1 MAEETVSQAQI
12 KQMIRDAATAR
23 GIDPALALRIAEK
36 ESNFKPDAIPPLWK
50 SGPKKGLPMSSAY
63 GVFQITDD
71 TWKDNGG
78 DPAKRKDLNEN
89 IRVGLNVFEKNKRKF
104 LKDFKREP
112 RPEELYTMHIFG
124 ASGGPKLL
132 RSDPSTPLAD
142 LFSKTVLRSNPS
154 FGKMNVGEFI
164 ATMQKKMGPIGA
176 PFSKPKAFKEQRSGT
191 VPMPAAPRDVM
202 KPQPSPVV
210 PITETTDRIPPVR
223 ERMPMLAGEGTEEP
237 QAMLSK
243 DVLEKMG
250 PNYQAA
256 LAAMALADTR
266 EDDED
271 DEDSLASQYREQQ
284 AAKQSD
290 DIFEMPQRFAGLEL
304 GYQSPFFEEQQQP
317 LRMANGGFVE
327 PFGVPD
333 SGPITA
339 DTRKA
344 LTTGQGFSAAEMMRM
359 LGKVGKEAAS
369 NFESLVRGRVASV
382 PGVVG
387 DIESIFRDDKK
398 RKFATTK
405 EVGQQYLPPFIT
417 PTKEAEGFFELGTY
431 GLDPTVVALKATN
444 PIAKAAAPTAAE
456 MMMRMAPAAKP
467 MYMAEDAAKQTIS
480 PVGFTSRLEDFISQ
494 QKGPV
499 TKQQFLGTLRGK
511 FRDYDI
517 ARVEKALS
525 DFEGQ
530 KLKPDVI
537 LDRLE
542 TTFPVKTLQRNI
554 TEPGTHPKQ
563 GVLRLDFDNKYQD
576 RPMGVLTLNLP
587 TSEKMI
593 SSQDRAIALLRG
605 LRELRGGSVSR
616 NPALM
621 DMLDEF
627 AYETGGVQARHQI
640 QKAMDAG
647 RKLEKIYETS
657 DKYEKIYT
665 NPSGVSGDLW
675 KKTFEKEMERRGLDP
690 AKKLDPKTTRELI
703 NLSNEAVWKKA
714 DVELE
719 RMNIVPPARTLLGDD
734 IASGID
740 EEEFKAGVSQI
751 ARQFNT
757 QAKYQQ
763 SELLQSV
770 SPVFQQKLDEFV
782 KKSTIYKGGHP
793 AMTQQGNQP
802 VAISRFTDHTVTLPD
817 LGKVKLMHV
826 NELQSDLYNDIWK
839 QGSISGS
846 QLKDHARAT
855 DLSKEGY
862 ALALKEGGTK
872 GQELFYDLVNYKKD
886 FKYQTDL
893 ENENAIK
900 KIIERHGEDN
910 PLFPTLMPTA
920 DKIAKLLDRARVGTY
935 DLPEAFANME
945 NSPQV
950 VQQLIIKNVVGSA
963 IDRGVNA
970 ITFPGSESLQPQ
982 LYEKLPNNLKQV
994 IKDLGP
1000 GFDMRQITLTNKD
1013 GESFSHWGLVWG
1025 KEAADRLKSKGI
1037 PFKKGGLVEKL
1048 DYDNRKYI

>member
-1 MAEETVSQAQI
+1 
-12 KQMIRDAATAR
+12 
-23 GIDPALALRIAEK
+23 
-36 ESNFKPDAIPPLWK
+36 
-50 SGPKKGLPMSSAY
+50 
-63 GVFQITDD
+63 
-71 TWKDNGG
+71 
-78 DPAKRKDLNEN
+78 
-89 IRVGLNVFEKNKRKF
+89 
-104 LKDFKREP
+104 
-112 RPEELYTMHIFG
+112 MHVFG

-132 RSDPSTPLAD
+132 KSDPSTPLTE
-142 LFSKTVLRSNPS
+142 LFSRKTLRSNPS

-164 ATMQKKMGPIGA
+164 AAMQKKMGPVGA
-176 PFSKPKAFKEQRSGT
+176 PFSRPRAFKEQKSGT
-191 VPMPAAPRDVM
+191 VPMPAAPREVI

-210 PITETTDRIPPVR
+210 PISETTDRIPPVR

-266 EDDED
+266 EDDD

-317 LRMANGGFVE
+317 LMMAKGGFVD

-333 SGPITA
+333 SGPVTA

-359 LGKVGKEAAS
+359 LGKVGGEAAS
-369 NFESLVRGRVASV
+369 NFESLVRGRAASI

-387 DIESIFRDDKK
+387 DIESIFRSDKD

-405 EVGQQYLPPFIT
+405 EIGQQYLPPFIT

-431 GLDPTVVALKATN
+431 GLDPTVVALKATK
-444 PIAKAAAPTAAE
+444 PVAKAAAPTAAE

-542 TTFPVKTLQRNI
+542 TTFPVKTLQRNLF
-554 TEPGTHPKQ
+554 EPTMLPNQ
-563 GVLRLDFDNKYQD
+563 RELRPDYDNVYRGQ
-576 RPMGVLTLNLP
+576 PMGILTLNLP
-587 TSEKMI
+587 TSEAMI
-593 SSQDRAIALLRG
+593 AAKNRSDALQEGLVRLRAGQI
-605 LRELRGGSVSR
+605 SK
-616 NPALM
+616 NPQLM
-621 DMLDEF
+621 DILDEF
-627 AYETGGVQARHQI
+627 AYETGGVQARHQL

-647 RKLEKIYETS
+647 IKLENIYTTA
-657 DKYEKIYT
+657 DKYEKIYS
-665 NPSGVSGDLW
+665 NPSGVNRDLW
-675 KKTFEKEMERRGLDP
+675 TKTFQKEMERRGLDP
-690 AKKLDPKTTRELI
+690 AKTLDAKTTRELI

-719 RMNIVPPARTLLGDD
+719 RMNIVPPERIPIGKN

-740 EEEFKAGVSQI
+740 EERFKVGVSQV

-763 SELLQSV
+763 SELLQNI
-770 SPVFQQKLDEFV
+770 SPAFQQKLDNF
-782 KKSTIYKGGHP
+782 SLQNQLYRGAHP
-793 AMTQQGNQP
+793 DITQKVNQP
-802 VAISRFTDHTVTLPD
+802 VALSRFTDHVVDIPD
-817 LGKVKLMHV
+817 IGKTKVMYV
-826 NELQSDLYNDIWK
+826 NELQSDLFNDIWRVGAK
-839 QGSISGS
+839 SGN
-846 QLKDHARAT
+846 KYM
-855 DLSKEGY
+855 DLQNSKKIYDEGLSLAMKKGGEDEGV
-862 ALALKEGGTK
+862 AL
-872 GQELFYDLVNYKKD
+872 FRDLVKYKKD
-886 FKYQTDL
+886 ARFETAREKAAAL
-893 ENENAIK
+893 EKIK
-900 KIIERHGEDN
+900 QAYGDEMA
-910 PLFPTLMPTA
+910 PLIKELLPIA
-920 DKIAKLLDRARVGTY
+920 DKHVKLDTRATEGTY
-935 DLPEAFANME
+935 NMPEAFANME

-950 VQQLIIKNVVGSA
+950 VQQLMIKNVVGSA

-970 ITFPGSESLQPQ
+970 VAFPGAESFQPQ
-982 LYEKLPNNLKQV
+982 LYEKLQGNLKQV
-994 IKDLGP
+994 VKDLGP
-1000 GFDMRQITLTNKD
+1000 GFDIRQITLTNKA
-1013 GESFSHWGLVWG
+1013 GENFSHWGLVWG

-1037 PFKKGGLVEKL
+1037 PFKKGGLVEKS